1 MPRIPFHATLLAIT
15 LFLMA
20 ALPGC
25 TLLNHG
31 EPLPAQ
37 MKGYELYT
45 WDDASQTWFT
55 LISGTNRV
63 KTPAEVIA
71 PAREVITSDGY
82 VAITVAGLD
91 ALANWLDRLPV
102 GESVIVTT
110 VSPTTG
116 DTLEAIPTPPAL
128 ADALRTKAATLG
140 LNLNVTF

>member
-1 MPRIPFHATLLAIT
+1 MARILFHATSLATTLILL
-15 LFLMA
+15 A

-37 MKGYELYT
+37 VKGYELYT
-45 WDDASQTWFT
+45 WDDAGQTWFT

-71 PAREVITSDGY
+71 PAREVVTSDGY

-91 ALANWLDRLPV
+91 ALADWLDRLPV
-102 GESVIVTT
+102 GEFVIVTT
-110 VSPTTG
+110 VLPTTG
-116 DTLEAIPTPPAL
+116 DTLETTSTPPAL
-128 ADALRTKAATLG
+128 ADALRAKAATLG